1 MESQLLRFFD
11 RQKDI
16 RGLGVTGDW
25 PGDIEPKR
33 FSHGPFYGVALFI
46 LRCWKRVTQL
56 SGYLCY
62 STVPVRNLELIP

>member
-25 PGDIEPKR
+25 PGDIEPKW

-46 LRCWKRVTQL
+46 LRC
-56 SGYLCY
+56 
-62 STVPVRNLELIP
+62 